1 MKRFI
6 HKDQMNNSIFFL
18 IVELVVLFMFRSSI
32 HTTDVMMNTFST
44 IIIMIFIIPVVLLYF
59 STDILRIFNYMI
71 IPRFQS
77 KKKLFGFIIE
87 RIVIDSFKMTC
98 LLLLSVHVLGT
109 VIYHMNFF
117 MIMRYYFS
125 FFMTL
130 VTFCLIYIIVYF
142 KMRNKNISIIISYF
156 LCNITTLLGSL
167 LRQNSIPSISSI
179 MLLEYEKPATLLI
192 VMIVLIVLLSAILD
206 RIVTQ
211 FELLGESKNV
221 L

>member
-1 MKRFI
+1 
-6 HKDQMNNSIFFL
+6 MNNSIFFL

-44 IIIMIFIIPVVLLYF
+44 IIIMIFIIPVVLSYF

-87 RIVIDSFKMTC
+87 RIVMDSFRMTC
-98 LLLLSVHVLGT
+98 LLLVPVHLVGT

-125 FFMTL
+125 FFITL

-179 MLLEYEKPATLLI
+179 MLLEYEKPAALLI
-192 VMIVLIVLLSAILD
+192 VMIVLIVLLSAILY
-206 RIVTQ
+206 RAVTQ

>member
-6 HKDQMNNSIFFL
+6 HKDQINNSIFFI
-18 IVELVVLFMFRSSI
+18 IVELVILFMFKNSV
-32 HTTDVMMNTFST
+32 HTSDVMGNTFSV
-44 IIIMIFIIPVVLLYF
+44 IVIMIFIIPVVMSYF

-71 IPRFQS
+71 LSRFQS
-77 KKKLFGFIIE
+77 KKKLFGFIVK
-87 RIVIDSFKMTC
+87 RIIMDSFKMTC
-98 LLLLSVHVLGT
+98 LLLVPVHLVGT
-109 VIYHMNFF
+109 VIYHMSFF

-130 VTFCLIYIIVYF
+130 ISVCLIYIIVYL

-192 VMIVLIVLLSAILD
+192 VMSVLIVLLSVILY
-206 RIVTQ
+206 RVVNR
-211 FELLGESKNV
+211 FELLGESKIV

>member
-6 HKDQMNNSIFFL
+6 HKDQMNNSIFFV

-44 IIIMIFIIPVVLLYF
+44 IIIMIFIIPVVLSYF

-87 RIVIDSFKMTC
+87 RIIIDSFKMTC
-98 LLLLSVHVLGT
+98 LLLVPVHLVGT

-117 MIMRYYFS
+117 MIMRYYFT

-142 KMRNKNISIIISYF
+142 KMRNKNVSIIISYF

-167 LRQNSIPSISSI
+167 FRQNSIPSISSI
-179 MLLEYEKPATLLI
+179 MLLEYEKPAILLI
-192 VMIVLIVLLSAILD
+192 VMIMLIVLLSVILD
-206 RIVTQ
+206 RVVTQ

>member
-1 MKRFI
+1 
-6 HKDQMNNSIFFL
+6 
-18 IVELVVLFMFRSSI
+18 
-32 HTTDVMMNTFST
+32 
-44 IIIMIFIIPVVLLYF
+44 
-59 STDILRIFNYMI
+59 MI

-77 KKKLFGFIIE
+77 KKKLFGFIVE
-87 RIVIDSFKMTC
+87 RILMDSFKMTC
-98 LLLLSVHVLGT
+98 LLLVPVHLVGT
-109 VIYHMNFF
+109 VIYHMSFF

-130 VTFCLIYIIVYF
+130 ISVCLIYIIVYL

-192 VMIVLIVLLSAILD
+192 ETIMLIVLLSAILY
-206 RIVTQ
+206 RVVNR